1 MGHAIELLE
10 EMLMN
15 SPTCSSYASV
25 ILPVR
30 SINIDILS
38 FLLPLWMHRSKRTSI
53 LSINTHRRA
62 PSATVVAMVNDVPVH
77 LRISTL
83 TQLALPAN
91 HSALTVGT
99 YPFP

>member
-30 SINIDILS
+30 SINIKFYHFTS
-38 FLLPLWMHRSKRTSI
+38 FMDASEQQNLYI
-53 LSINTHRRA
+53 SINTHRRA
-62 PSATVVAMVNDVPVH
+62 PSATLVAMVNGVPVH

-83 TQLALPAN
+83 TQLALPTN
-91 HSALTVGT
+91 HSALAVGT